1 MIFDEFAWPFPDPFP
16 MTATAWRRT
25 IVQFI
30 RDNAIAFTVD
40 KSWRHASLEF
50 DHDRESPSMV
60 EMLDGIN
67 PQTEGRNRQN
77 KISRPWPGCR
87 RGVDVGWS
95 IAEYCGEHLQTIVH
109 SEHPFSRWHPSLCEV
124 VHARS

>member
-30 RDNAIAFTVD
+30 RDNAIAFTLD

-67 PQTEGRNRQN
+67 PQKRKAGIDQTNFPGR
-77 KISRPWPGCR
+77 GLAAD
-87 RGVDVGWS
+87 GVWMWDGALLNIAAS
-95 IAEYCGEHLQTIVH
+95 IFKQ
-109 SEHPFSRWHPSLCEV
+109 LCIPNV
-124 VHARS
+124 